1 MEAFVELPWSPAGES
16 VSLAFGAPTEVV
28 TATSLAQV
36 RPALHRIAAAAAAG
50 RYAVGFVSYEAATAF
65 DPAMR
70 ARGGSGVPLVWFGLH
85 DAPAPTGRE
94 PAAYACSGWEP
105 GSDEGGY
112 AAQIDAVRE
121 AIARGDTYQVN
132 HTMRLRARF
141 AGDPLGAWADLRRG
155 QRSGWFGYIDT
166 GRHVV
171 ASVSPELFF
180 TWDGREVV
188 TRPMKGTR
196 GRSRDAG
203 RDAALA
209 ADLVGSSK
217 DRAENLMIVDLLRN
231 DIARIC
237 EPDSVRVPSLFDVEA
252 YPTVWQL
259 TSTVTGHTAA
269 GVGLVDVFGALFPC
283 GSITGAPKIRTM
295 ELIAELEDR
304 PRGVYCG
311 AVGLVFPGGAAA
323 FNVAIRTLVVDRVDG
338 RARYD
343 VGGGV
348 VWDSDGR
355 DEYAEALAKAA
366 VLEMTQ
372 RDFAVYETV
381 RVDAGGVLLEQRH
394 LDRLAASAAWFG
406 RPFDRARA
414 QAILRGCWPTP
425 SGDPTMAV
433 PIAATFGTRARLLL
447 GLTGDLRVETAPLT
461 QPFSQRDTDPPAR
474 PVALARAPVW
484 SGDPWLRHKTTRRA
498 AYHRARADH
507 PEPVVFDVLLHNE
520 RGELTE
526 STIGNVVVELDGRLV
541 TPPASAGLLPG
552 TLRADLVE
560 RGVIGEEVV
569 LVTDLARAQRL
580 WVINGVRGWVPVELG
595 HR

>member
-1 MEAFVELPWSPAGES
+1 MEAFVELPWSPGGEP
-16 VSLAFGAPTEVV
+16 VSLAFGAPTDVV
-28 TATSLAQV
+28 TTTSLEQV
-36 RPALHRIAAAAAAG
+36 RPALHRVAAAAAAG
-50 RYAVGFVSYEAATAF
+50 RYAVGFVSYEAAAAF
-65 DPAMR
+65 DPAMQ

-94 PAAYACSGWEP
+94 PAAYACSVWEP
-105 GSDEGGY
+105 GSDEARY

-155 QRSGWFGYIDT
+155 QRSGWFGYVDT

-196 GRSRDAG
+196 GRSRDAE
-203 RDAALA
+203 RDAVLA
-209 ADLVGSSK
+209 ADLAGSAK

-231 DIARIC
+231 DIARVC
-237 EPDSVRVPSLFDVEA
+237 EPGSVRVPSLFDVEA

-259 TSTVTGHTAA
+259 TSTVTGRTAA

-372 RDFAVYETV
+372 RDFAVYE
-381 RVDAGGVLLEQRH
+381 LSLIH
-394 LDRLAASAAWFG
+394 
-406 RPFDRARA
+406 
-414 QAILRGCWPTP
+414 I
-425 SGDPTMAV
+425 
-433 PIAATFGTRARLLL
+433 
-447 GLTGDLRVETAPLT
+447 
-461 QPFSQRDTDPPAR
+461 
-474 PVALARAPVW
+474 
-484 SGDPWLRHKTTRRA
+484 
-498 AYHRARADH
+498 
-507 PEPVVFDVLLHNE
+507 
-520 RGELTE
+520 
-526 STIGNVVVELDGRLV
+526 
-541 TPPASAGLLPG
+541 
-552 TLRADLVE
+552 
-560 RGVIGEEVV
+560 
-569 LVTDLARAQRL
+569 
-580 WVINGVRGWVPVELG
+580 
-595 HR
+595 